1 MLFLIS
7 PQIEAFF
14 LIHRRGSLFFVI
26 NINRYIRC
34 SFIRLS
40 SVFHCKHYSAR
51 FPTGSCFGKAPFSG
65 GKTAAEGLQWSAKSL
80 LTSFKVI
87 WMCCFLKTLAGKID
101 YVCQTHAIT
110 MIAPISM
117 LIWESFRASK
127 IKLVKIP
134 LQTTMQPFIFTI
146 TLSSVFISFL
156 YWTVNKRLTHTDT
169 HTSADHLVVC
179 LSWHTDSLP
188 FPTAALSDSIVLL
201 CLSSRLINNRL
212 SGSRQQ

>member
-1 MLFLIS
+1 MIDSLFFLYS
-7 PQIEAFF
+7 LKFLGHALFDKSSDRGFF

-134 LQTTMQPFIFTI
+134 LQTTMQ
-146 TLSSVFISFL
+146 LSVYFL
-156 YWTVNKRLTHTDT
+156 P
-169 HTSADHLVVC
+169 S
-179 LSWHTDSLP
+179 LSLLSLL
-188 FPTAALSDSIVLL
+188 ASCI
-201 CLSSRLINNRL
+201 
-212 SGSRQQ
+212 GQ